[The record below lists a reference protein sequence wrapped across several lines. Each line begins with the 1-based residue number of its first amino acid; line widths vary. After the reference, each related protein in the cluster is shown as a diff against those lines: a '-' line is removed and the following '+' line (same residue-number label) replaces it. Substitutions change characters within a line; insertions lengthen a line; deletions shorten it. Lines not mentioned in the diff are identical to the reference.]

1 MKCGICN
8 KRFKTENAY
17 RSHMTFQHGKFMPE
31 IKNDEFLENSRKYL
45 RSYVNK
51 TEYPKWSESFIK
63 QAKPE
68 LREKLRK
75 EKTVFRTMKDPRF
88 MDEFRSTGW

>member
-1 MKCGICN
+1 
-8 KRFKTENAY
+8 
-17 RSHMTFQHGKFMPE
+17 MTFQHGKFMPE